1 MNSKSSEKTRL
12 VAIKNFNER
21 LYRLI
26 KTYASLEGR
35 TIASIIE
42 EAVRYWM
49 SSRRDYG
56 EVWEWV
62 RLEEEYEKNLE
73 ALKKEIELISARRK
87 KGYVLVCGGRVR
99 GVFDDYYE
107 AAKRAIKACS
117 DHALIVELPYREEGK
132 KIELG
137 LPW

>member
-1 MNSKSSEKTRL
+1 MSPRSSKRTRF
-12 VAIKNFNER
+12 VAIKNFDEQ

-26 KTYASLEGR
+26 KTYASLEDK

-56 EVWEWV
+56 EVLEWV
-62 RLEEEYEKNLE
+62 RLEEEYEKNFK
-73 ALKKEIELISARRK
+73 AFKREIGRISAERDR
-87 KGYVLVCGGRVR
+87 GYVLICGGRVR
-99 GVFDDYYE
+99 GVFDDYHE
-107 AAKRAIKACS
+107 AAKKAVEACS
-117 DHALIVELPYREEGK
+117 DHALIVEISYKVTE